1 MWPRLIA
8 QLVELLPHVS
18 RLVPMADTYF
28 ASRGNR
34 DRAHSTALA
43 TLGETMRSDLSTI
56 SDSTSA
62 LSVRV
67 TQQMAEQT
75 ARIADL
81 QRTLEQAEADNITQN
96 RQLEWLTKD
105 VNALRVWVKF
115 GVSAIIL
122 LLAVTLGLVAKL
134 FLSR

>member
-34 DRAHSTALA
+34 DSAHTSALNS
-43 TLGETMRSDLSTI
+43 LGETMRSDLATI
-56 SDSTSA
+56 SDSTTA
-62 LSVRV
+62 LSARI
-67 TQQMAEQT
+67 TQQMADQTAKVAALQRILEQT
-75 ARIADL
+75 
-81 QRTLEQAEADNITQN
+81 EADRLTQN

-105 VNALRVWVKF
+105 LNALRVWVKF
-115 GVSAIIL
+115 GTVAMIL
-122 LLAVTLGLVAKL
+122 LLAVTLGLLVKI
-134 FLSR
+134 FLAR